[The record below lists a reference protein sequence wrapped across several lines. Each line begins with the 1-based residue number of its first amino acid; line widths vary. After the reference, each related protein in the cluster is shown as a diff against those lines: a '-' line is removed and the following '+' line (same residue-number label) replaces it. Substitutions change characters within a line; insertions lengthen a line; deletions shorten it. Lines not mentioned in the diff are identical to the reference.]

1 MHSPLERNRKSKASI
16 VRSQTLKISCRKT
29 GLPSISAS
37 MNSTRLRGWMPV
49 LAVIESYRGNLRN
62 RCFGICKRC
71 IGWHCLLDPEG

>member
-1 MHSPLERNRKSKASI
+1 
-16 VRSQTLKISCRKT
+16 
-29 GLPSISAS
+29 